1 MKKEIKIKQKD
12 SDIDF
17 SKIYKVNQ
25 VDVTKEEIIIK
36 VEIK

>member
-12 SDIDF
+12 SEIDF
-17 SKIYKVNQ
+17 SKIFKVNQ

-36 VEIK
+36 VETK